1 MKLHP
6 KIEELKKRA
15 APIEYSTTVVDPNGN
30 LQERQSL
37 LDQRIVEGY
46 GTIWGQINLHQE
58 RFFKGAFQR
67 SIQENGPGSGAAYE
81 IKFRDEHGRAMALFS
96 DLKEDDIGLYFR
108 TKPLDDVSWADDF
121 LTQLRS
127 GTINNFSNG
136 FKYIFDANAMQWNEK
151 DQAIDIRSAR
161 LFEISGTAIPSDM
174 KTFAIRSLDAEDL
187 YELTED
193 FIKSLPRKNQL
204 EARRIF
210 AYHKSQAEIEAH
222 EAKANALKDT
232 ETPIESRAID
242 YNYLL
247 NNLKN

>member
-15 APIEYSTTVVDPNGN
+15 APISYSSTTVDIDGK
-30 LQERQSL
+30 LSERTSL

-46 GTIWGQINLHQE
+46 GCIWGQKNEHQE
-58 RFFKGAFQR
+58 RFFKGAFTR
-67 SIQENGPGSGAAYE
+67 SIQENGPQSGAAYQL
-81 IKFRDEHGRAMALFS
+81 KFRDEHGRAMGLFEIV
-96 DLKEDDIGLYFR
+96 KEDEVGLYFR

-121 LTQLRS
+121 LTQIRS

-136 FKYIFDANAMQWNEK
+136 FKYIFDDKSTVWNEK
-151 DQAIDIRSAR
+151 NQSIDIFNAR
-161 LFEISGTAIPSDM
+161 LFEVSGVAIPSDM
-174 KTFAIRSLDAEDL
+174 KTFAMRTMDSEDL

-210 AYHKSQAEIEAH
+210 AYHKSQQEIEAQS
-222 EAKANALKDT
+222 EQAKDLNKRSAVEKN
-232 ETPIESRAID
+232 SID
-242 YNYLL
+242 YNYLI
-247 NNLKN
+247 NSI

>member
-1 MKLHP
+1 MSKLHP

-15 APIEYSTTVVDPNGN
+15 APIAYSTTFVDSDGN
-30 LQERQSL
+30 LQNRTSL

-46 GTIWGQINLHQE
+46 GCIWGQPNLHQE
-58 RFFKGAFQR
+58 RFFKGAFTR
-67 SIQENGPGSGAAYE
+67 SIDENGPTSGAAYQ
-81 IKFRDEHGRAMALFS
+81 IKFRDEHGRAMALF
-96 DLKEDDIGLYFR
+96 DELKQDDIGLYFR

-136 FKYIFDANAMQWNEK
+136 FKYVFDAKSTVWNEK
-151 DQAIDIRSAR
+151 DQMIDVFNAR
-161 LFEISGTAIPSDM
+161 LFEISGTAIPSDL
-174 KTFAIRSLDAEDL
+174 KTFAIRNMDADDL

-210 AYHKSQAEIEAH
+210 AYHKSQAEIEAQQVQ
-222 EAKANALKDT
+222 ADALKII
-232 ETPIESRAID
+232 EPIEKRTID

-247 NNLKN
+247 TNLKN